1 MTKEFGL
8 INNENEKV
16 LELTFEEL
24 LYIDDSLT
32 LGIDALEFKGVLPI
46 RIPDREKCVVAHLG
60 MICKIGTYLNKFIEL
75 EDDLYDSALETLFSD
90 SELFLL
96 REIAQSNLEFNKKN
110 VGLSLKLKINNAL
123 FQKKYEGVWK
133 VIEEHNKTM

>member
-32 LGIDALEFKGVLPI
+32 LGIDAL
-46 RIPDREKCVVAHLG
+46 
-60 MICKIGTYLNKFIEL
+60 
-75 EDDLYDSALETLFSD
+75 
-90 SELFLL
+90 
-96 REIAQSNLEFNKKN
+96 
-110 VGLSLKLKINNAL
+110 
-123 FQKKYEGVWK
+123 
-133 VIEEHNKTM
+133 

>member
-46 RIPDREKCVVAHLG
+46 RIPEREKCVVAHLG
-60 MICKIGTYLNKFIEL
+60 MIYKIGTYLNKFIEL
-75 EDDLYDSALETLFSD
+75 EEDLLD
-90 SELFLL
+90 
-96 REIAQSNLEFNKKN
+96 K
-110 VGLSLKLKINNAL
+110 
-123 FQKKYEGVWK
+123 
-133 VIEEHNKTM
+133 